1 MNTVNEILHAKWRL
15 GIFSR
20 RFSVPPVLPVVLI
33 PEIRHIFQAKTKR
46 ESKSSNVGTLFLLM

>member
-1 MNTVNEILHAKWRL
+1 MNEILQAKWRL